1 MIADLECKF
10 PMKDVNLA
18 PTDVPALLVALPGSP
33 TTPGLRRKPCQRDCT
48 AWDDMTL
55 ELDSI
60 LGHLLEQLLSM
71 AMDVV
76 LMEEI
81 LMGVTEKVINSFLLF
96 QSHIDKFDYL
106 YFQMMYLEDVVVVV
120 RKAWVVED
128 MWEENQPW
136 STMKKVQIIFCLHI

>member
-81 LMGVTEKVINSFLLF
+81 LMGVTEKVILLF
-96 QSHIDKFDYL
+96 QSQIHLF
-106 YFQMMYLEDVVVVV
+106 
-120 RKAWVVED
+120 
-128 MWEENQPW
+128 EECNSIKQGEADECN
-136 STMKKVQIIFCLHI
+136 STKQA